1 MEDEGKISDVEEG
14 DEATG
19 IESPDAS
26 SRRKSK
32 RLKEIQKRAS
42 EAKERQQRSLGN
54 RNAPVGN
61 ATPTS
66 LGLAAAKVGRAGAKV
81 MSETRAT
88 SMYGEPTPYQPPE
101 LEAPMDVSPYQG
113 ETAPVD
119 TIFEKSTFPRV
130 VPRPPEEEPIN
141 QGHVRH
147 SAASVTPSTNATAA
161 STISSMTSS
170 TLRQTKYEGVSHGE
184 IEPNEM
190 PTGNEGRDIFENLSS
205 EGNGPGKWLLN
216 YSFEKV
222 PGERVADQLHSSLA
236 TTVKLSAASV
246 KGFKLHPHDTNP
258 DLPDVTSEKPEGNF
272 PPTGGACQQ
281 YVHFPMEWQLAAA
294 KEKKVRP
301 PKAASEHRYDDEA
314 GEYIGPA
321 RVTGVIVVSADGD
334 VKKMVQRMR
343 LDLEGTGIGIWWKDV
358 QMKDTVNAIQIP
370 GVIHGF
376 CLEGITQS
384 LYWGLKECEKKLC
397 LKNKQKLEFIDTPL
411 PKMKVSFK
419 DAKKMKGG
427 SELAKK
433 YSLNKLPEFRQNG
446 CKMLSIEASPMDY
459 ERMGIVWS
467 YFYDSGMCGR
477 TLGSKTK
484 ILLIPTGMVEPGNV
498 TTVQRYKTLHVK
510 LTSKLEFT
518 NMPDVVNLFK
528 KVEIRMADG
537 AKPHRKFTSLQQEF
551 YDLMTPSNTPVIDAI
566 IPRLRGMSAGSADV
580 TMRIKDAEA
589 VEIARNIA
597 FCPAA
602 WWWGLWH
609 LKGYTLGTIQA
620 LMESFDTDAA
630 LLAGHSTFNAED
642 WTVKTAFGRDDD
654 FLDREE
660 ALLSSEEEDECAN
673 SDVEMEFEGDAR
685 EELVSTLRD
694 RDDDLKSIN
703 SRGSAASRRT
713 NFSSS
718 TGNSSVRSAN
728 TAKLA
733 RDLKDNTLGL
743 AKANLQN
750 ANLERIAKE
759 ASTAKAKLEQET
771 VALRKKQEESER
783 MAEDLTRR
791 LQAME
796 AIMARGMGNPL
807 GERSSESPATYSD
820 TAGQQAAAES
830 KTENLSTYIQEENEG
845 LRGA

>member
-1 MEDEGKISDVEEG
+1 MKDVH
-14 DEATG
+14 
-19 IESPDAS
+19 
-26 SRRKSK
+26 
-32 RLKEIQKRAS
+32 
-42 EAKERQQRSLGN
+42 
-54 RNAPVGN
+54 VHH
-61 ATPTS
+61 
-66 LGLAAAKVGRAGAKV
+66 
-81 MSETRAT
+81 
-88 SMYGEPTPYQPPE
+88 
-101 LEAPMDVSPYQG
+101 
-113 ETAPVD
+113 
-119 TIFEKSTFPRV
+119 ST
-130 VPRPPEEEPIN
+130 
-141 QGHVRH
+141 
-147 SAASVTPSTNATAA
+147 ASVTPSTNATAA
-161 STISSMTSS
+161 STISTMTSS
-170 TLRQTKYEGVSHGE
+170 TLKQTKYAGVSHGK

-190 PTGNEGRDIFENLSS
+190 PTGNEGRDIFENETT

-216 YSFEKV
+216 WNFEKV
-222 PGERVADQLHSSLA
+222 PGERVADQLLSALG

-246 KGFKLHPHDTNP
+246 KGFKLHPHDHNP
-258 DLPDVTSEKPEGNF
+258 NLPEVTSDKPEGNF
-272 PPTGGACQQ
+272 PLTGGACQQ

-294 KEKKVRP
+294 KAKTVRP

-314 GEYIGPA
+314 GEYNGPE
-321 RVTGVIVVSADGD
+321 RVSGVIVVSADGD

-343 LDLEGTGIGIWWKDV
+343 LDLEGTGIAIWWKDV

-370 GVIHGF
+370 CVVHGF
-376 CLEGITQS
+376 CLEGISQS
-384 LYWGLKECEKKLC
+384 LRWGLKECEKKLC
-397 LKNKQKLEFIDTPL
+397 LKGKQKLDFLDTPL

-427 SELAKK
+427 SELARK

-459 ERMGIVWS
+459 ERMGVVWS
-467 YFYDSGMCGR
+467 YFYDSGMCAR
-477 TLGSKTK
+477 TLGIKTK
-484 ILLIPTGMVEPGNV
+484 ILFISTGQTEPGNV

-510 LTSKLEFT
+510 ISGKTEFI
-518 NMPDVVNLFK
+518 NMSDVVNLFK

-537 AKPHRKFTSLQQEF
+537 GKPHRKFTSLQQEF
-551 YDLMTPSNTPVIDAI
+551 YDLLTPSNTCVINAI

-580 TMRIKDAEA
+580 TVRIKDAEA

-597 FCPAA
+597 HCPAA
-602 WWWGLWH
+602 WWWGLWN

-620 LMESFDTDAA
+620 LMESFDLDATM
-630 LLAGHSTFNAED
+630 LAGHSKFNAED
-642 WTVKTAFGRDDD
+642 WTVETAFGRDDD

-660 ALLSSEEEDECAN
+660 ALLSSEDEEEGAN

-743 AKANLQN
+743 ARANLQN
-750 ANLERIAKE
+750 ANLERIAKD
-759 ASTAKAKLEQET
+759 ASAAKAKLEHET
-771 VALRKKQEESER
+771 AALRKRQEESER
-783 MAEDLTRR
+783 KAEDLTRQ

-796 AIMARGMGNPL
+796 AMMARGMGIPL
-807 GERSSESPATYSD
+807 GQMNIESPAPHSA
-820 TAGQQAAAES
+820 TAGQQAAAGSQAE
-830 KTENLSTYIQEENEG
+830 TLGTYIQDENEG
-845 LRGA
+845 PRAA